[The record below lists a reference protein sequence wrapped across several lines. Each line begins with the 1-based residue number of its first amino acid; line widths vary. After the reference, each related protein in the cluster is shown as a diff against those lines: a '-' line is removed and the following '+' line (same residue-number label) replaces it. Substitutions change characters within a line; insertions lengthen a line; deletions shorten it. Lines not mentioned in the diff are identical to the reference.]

1 MTTYSTTRAVATPA
15 GYDQVWVGGVNV
27 TYFRGIE
34 TVIGETLLTEPF
46 AYGPM
51 TLELPQVDGNHE
63 AESFGTGDLSW
74 IRDDAPVVI
83 QRVDD
88 PNAATPTVLATDYR
102 GLVMGINVDGRDVT
116 LEVGGQFSGA
126 ASTVYQHDPLI
137 RRVKDVGFWA
147 ANALQRLNL
156 IPSPRSGPVT
166 GIEIPEG
173 GAGNTLDAWASEVC
187 AWSQTTAGALRAIM
201 PTVWGGDVWGFAT
214 KDTTTKHVT
223 LFTDDAR
230 VVARLR
236 RDKTAVPTTWFG
248 TGVTPDGVRW
258 RNARYP
264 GVFQGPPPT
273 FPGSMTVGTLDGDTT
288 TGSGVTVLH
297 EKLVS
302 MGYMGSPASYPAYTS
317 ATAAAVRELQDDA
330 GLTKTGDVNSAT
342 WDALFDISVTGYSVA
357 DAHVAPLLQDPRVR
371 ELNRSANGS
380 VIGRNPLYDA
390 TVKPVERFIDFGPGV
405 TKAQA
410 IAWCRGEYARLSA
423 KNWFGEVTLNGG
435 FGGFIGEWAPGSA
448 PTDADIMSQLDI
460 RPGMNAWLPM
470 FDGGTL
476 VHIAGVSVDRR
487 SRRVTLTVD
496 TLARDLLDVHALN
509 ERKKEASRSI
519 RREFFAA
526 NRPTKASGNMVT
538 CDELFGILDRNIDLV
553 ANEWNVFPVIAGQQ
567 GQVNRVK
574 IRLTNDQAEFAVAV
588 LSKPMTR
595 EGRVGV
601 SKRLRNKVGNPL
613 TMSDESV
620 WESESLQDWF
630 ENDTILYAVGDGK
643 QPCGYAPRRRLNDAL
658 NATGAPITGRHD
670 DRATWP
676 YICAA
681 GTAVLVYVAIYPDRA
696 CTVKKG
702 QILWPQLDDAN

>member
-1 MTTYSTTRAVATPA
+1 MTTYASTRAVATPA
-15 GYDQVWVGGVNV
+15 GYDQVFIGGVNV
-27 TYFRGIE
+27 TYFRGVE
-34 TVIGETLLTEPF
+34 TIIGETLLTEPF

-51 TLELPQVDGNHE
+51 TIELPQVDGNYE
-63 AESFGTGDLSW
+63 ADAFGTGDLSW
-74 IRDDAPVVI
+74 IRDDAPVVV

-88 PNAATPTVLATDYR
+88 PTAVTPTVLATDYR
-102 GLVMGINVDGRDVT
+102 GIVMAINVDGRNVT

-126 ASTVYQHDPLI
+126 ASTIHQHAPLI

-187 AWSQTTAGALRAIM
+187 AWSQTTSGALRTIM
-201 PTVWGGDVWGFAT
+201 PTTWGGNVWGFGL

-230 VVARLR
+230 VVAKLR
-236 RDKTAVPTTWFG
+236 RDKTAVPTTWYG

-264 GVFQGPPPT
+264 GVFQGPAPT
-273 FPGSMTVGTLDGDTT
+273 YPGAMSLGTLDADTT
-288 TGSGVTVLH
+288 TGDGVTVLH

-302 MGYMGSPASYPAYTS
+302 MHYMGSPAAYGTYS
-317 ATAAAVRELQDDA
+317 VATVAAVKELQDDA
-330 GLTKTGDVNSAT
+330 GLTKTGNVNSAT
-342 WDALFDISVTGYSVA
+342 WDALFDISVTGYSLS

-423 KNWFGEVTLNGG
+423 SNWFGTIDLNGG
-435 FGGFIGEWAPGSA
+435 FGGFEGEWAAGSS
-448 PTDADIMSQLDI
+448 PTSADIMSQLDI

-470 FDGGTL
+470 FDGGIL
-476 VHIAGVSVDRR
+476 VHIAGVSINRR
-487 SRRVTLTVD
+487 DRRVTLTVD

-509 ERKKEASRSI
+509 QRKKEASRSI
-519 RREFFAA
+519 RREFFDA
-526 NRPTKASGNMVT
+526 NRPTKASGNMVIR
-538 CDELFGILDRNIDLV
+538 DELFGILDRDIDLV
-553 ANEWNVFPVIAGQQ
+553 ANQWNVFPVIVGQQ
-567 GQVNRVK
+567 GQVNRVR
-574 IRLTNDQAEFAVAV
+574 IRLVDNKAEFSVCV
-588 LSKPMTR
+588 TSKPMTR
-595 EGRVGV
+595 NGQVGV

-613 TMSDESV
+613 NTAAESV
-620 WESESLQDWF
+620 WEKESLQEWF
-630 ENDTILYAVGDGK
+630 ENDTILYAVGDGG
-643 QPCGYAPRRRLNDAL
+643 QPCGYAPRRRLNDEGD
-658 NATGAPITGRHD
+658 ATGAPITGRHD

-681 GTAVLVYVAIYPDRA
+681 GSAVLVYVAIYPDRA
-696 CTVKKG
+696 CTVRKG
-702 QILWPQLDDAN
+702 QILWPQLDDAV